1 MGEVLAIGMLSGGLD
16 STLATRLMVDQ
27 GIRVKGLHF
36 NTGFCT
42 VEHRRAVSRP
52 DESPERLRNPVTRLA
67 SLFDMSIDVIDISRE
82 YLDVLRHPKYGYG
95 KNMNPCIDCRIMT
108 LGIARDVMEDS
119 GAAFVFTG
127 EVLGQR
133 PMSQHRPTLRLIEK
147 ESGLEGRLLR
157 PLSAKLL
164 PETEPE
170 RLGLVDRSRLMAFSG
185 RSRKPQYALA
195 YEFGYDNL
203 PQPAGGCCLL
213 TDPVYG
219 RKLKDLFDH
228 KHPDDC
234 GLRDLTLL
242 KVGRHLRVSSDFK
255 VVVGRN
261 EHENHFIDVNFGHLT
276 RLEAMGVVGPVVIAE
291 GSLTPENLEIAA
303 GITARYSD
311 GKDQPELDVK
321 YRIEGE
327 DKMMTVKPLAPDV
340 VAEWVI
346 Q

>member
-1 MGEVLAIGMLSGGLD
+1 M
-16 STLATRLMVDQ
+16 
-27 GIRVKGLHF
+27 
-36 NTGFCT
+36 
-42 VEHRRAVSRP
+42 
-52 DESPERLRNPVTRLA
+52 
-67 SLFDMSIDVIDISRE
+67 FDISIDVIDISRE
-82 YLDVLRHPKYGYG
+82 YLEVLRHPKYGYG

-108 LGIARDVMEDS
+108 MAMARDIMEES
-119 GAAFVFTG
+119 GASFVYSG

-133 PMSQHRPTLRLIEK
+133 PMSQHRPSLRLIEK
-147 ESGLEGRLLR
+147 ESGLEDRLLR

-195 YEFGYDNL
+195 HEYGYDNL

-228 KHPDDC
+228 KNPDDC
-234 GLRDLTLL
+234 GLTDLLLL
-242 KVGRHLRVSSDFK
+242 KVGRHLRVSSGFK
-255 VVVGRN
+255 VVVGRD
-261 EHENHFIDVNFGHLT
+261 EHENRFIDANFGHLT
-276 RLEAMGVVGPVVIAE
+276 RLEAVGVMGPVVIAE
-291 GSLTPENLEIAA
+291 GSMTPDNLECAA

-311 GKDQPELDVK
+311 GKDRPELDIR
-321 YRIEGE
+321 YRINGE
-327 DKMMTVKPLAPDV
+327 EKVMTVKPLAPDE

>member
-1 MGEVLAIGMLSGGLD
+1 
-16 STLATRLMVDQ
+16 
-27 GIRVKGLHF
+27 
-36 NTGFCT
+36 
-42 VEHRRAVSRP
+42 
-52 DESPERLRNPVTRLA
+52 
-67 SLFDMSIDVIDISRE
+67 
-82 YLDVLRHPKYGYG
+82 
-95 KNMNPCIDCRIMT
+95 
-108 LGIARDVMEDS
+108 
-119 GAAFVFTG
+119 
-127 EVLGQR
+127 
-133 PMSQHRPTLRLIEK
+133 MSQQRPTLRLIEK

-195 YEFGYDNL
+195 HEFGYDNL

-228 KHPDDC
+228 KNLDDC
-234 GLRDLTLL
+234 GLKDLTLL
-242 KVGRHLRVSSDFK
+242 KVGRHLRVASDFK

-261 EHENHFIDVNFGHLT
+261 EHENHFIDESFGDLT
-276 RLEAMGVVGPVVIAE
+276 RLEAVGVVGPVVIAE
-291 GSLTPENLEIAA
+291 GSMTSENLEIAA

-311 GKDQPELDVK
+311 GKNQPVLDVRC
-321 YRIEGE
+321 RIDGE
-327 DKMMTVKPLAPDV
+327 DKIMTVTPLEPEV
-340 VAEWVI
+340 VAGWVI